1 MRRHF
6 MQKLV
11 LCFTITILILGNVAY
26 TPRSAQATDPD
37 TMSRVD
43 ELMANMTMKQKV
55 GQLFMVT
62 LFGTELLETN
72 EAFIYEYQPGAV
84 ALFGANLDY
93 QSSAQ
98 TTALINQMQTASV
111 EAGGIPMLVAT
122 DQEGG
127 LVWRLINGFTHF
139 PAPMY
144 MGAMSPDMAYEV
156 GVETGRELSAVG
168 VNMNLAPVVDLTTRS
183 DEITEVRVLHTRT
196 MGNDAVAVGTNA
208 GNFAQGMADSGTVGV
223 IKHFPGHS
231 PTTTDSHADLA
242 EVDIDRATFE
252 STNLQ
257 AFGMAIENG
266 ARVVMVGHLYYPAI
280 EPVENLP
287 ATLSPTMIGIL
298 RDDLAFEGVVMTDA
312 FDMGAIQNNYD
323 VSAAAVMAIQAGV
336 DMIAMGPHM
345 AFSNQKLMIE
355 AVWQAVENGA
365 ISEEQLDASVRR
377 ILILKAEQGL
387 LDWAPLDPAT
397 ADERIGVAETS
408 SFLESAYAD
417 AVTIV
422 KDDMEVLPLSTDVN
436 LAIYHPAGWFDVSSE
451 CHQYFPDA
459 DYLAYSWYPAD
470 WERGAATQKA
480 RDADVVVVF
489 AENLFRIQNQGMRDL
504 INLLP
509 MEKVIFVSLG
519 TPYDY
524 ELLDTPPAGFVV
536 GYTSAPEAQR
546 AMCRVLAGEV
556 TANGHLTVELSDFPV
571 GHAISIE
578 R

>member
-1 MRRHF
+1 
-6 MQKLV
+6 MQRQFIQKTI
-11 LCFTITILILGNVAY
+11 LCFTILVLSFSSLETIP
-26 TPRSAQATDPD
+26 TTTEATDPA
-37 TMSRVD
+37 TASRVE
-43 ELMANMTMKQKV
+43 ELMANMTTKQKV

-72 EAFIYEYQPGAV
+72 EAFIHEYQPGAV

-93 QSSAQ
+93 QSAAQ
-98 TTALINQMQTASV
+98 TTTLINQMQTASV

-144 MGAMSPDMAYEV
+144 MGAMSPEMAYEV
-156 GVETGRELSAVG
+156 GAATGRELSAVG

-196 MGNDAVAVGTNA
+196 MGNDAVTVGTNA
-208 GNFAQGMADSGTVGV
+208 GNFAQGMADNGTLGV

-252 STNLQ
+252 NTNLQ
-257 AFGMAIENG
+257 AFGTAIENG
-266 ARVVMVGHLYYPAI
+266 AQVVMVGHLYYPAI

-287 ATLSPTMIGIL
+287 ATLSPTMISIL
-298 RDDLAFEGVVMTDA
+298 RNDLAFEGIIMTDA

-323 VSAAAVMAIQAGV
+323 VSEAAVMAIQAGV

-355 AVWQAVENGA
+355 AVWQAVENGD
-365 ISEEQLDASVRR
+365 ISEEQLDAAVRR

-387 LDWAPLDPAT
+387 LDWESLDPTT
-397 ADERIGVAETS
+397 ADERIGITETS
-408 SFLESAYAD
+408 VLLENAFTD
-417 AVTIV
+417 AITIV
-422 KDDMEVLPLSTDVN
+422 KDDMNILPLSPEDN
-436 LAIYHPAGWFDVSSE
+436 LAIYHPAGWFDVSAE
-451 CHQYFPDA
+451 CHIHFPDA

-489 AENLFRIQNQGMRDL
+489 AENLFRVQNQGMRDL

-524 ELLDTPPAGFVV
+524 ELLDASPAGFVV

-546 AMCRVLAGEV
+546 AMCRVLAGEAD
-556 TANGHLTVELSDFPV
+556 ANGQLTVDLDDFPV